1 MSMGE
6 EIRVDFNTGSGGGQG
21 AGGSSGGS
29 GVPPPPRVSRSVS
42 GGDFDYRELI
52 PSFVQTVRD
61 VLFDP
66 VNFFRSIRREGDF
79 LNPLI
84 FAIICALI
92 TGVIGGI
99 LRLIFVLV
107 RGGGF
112 GGALGSLIANII
124 FIPIGTAIGLFIGA
138 GIYHLLVLLIIRPSH
153 AGYEATFRVVA
164 YAAVLQLL
172 SWLAF
177 IPILGIVV
185 AIAIAIYNVVLT
197 VIGIREM
204 HATTTGRAVAVVLIP
219 VVVIGILVAIVGV
232 AIAAIIL
239 AALSQSQ

>member
-1 MSMGE
+1 M
-6 EIRVDFNTGSGGGQG
+6 
-21 AGGSSGGS
+21 
-29 GVPPPPRVSRSVS
+29 
-42 GGDFDYRELI
+42 
-52 PSFVQTVRD
+52 
-61 VLFDP
+61 
-66 VNFFRSIRREGDF
+66 
-79 LNPLI
+79 
-84 FAIICALI
+84 
-92 TGVIGGI
+92 
-99 LRLIFVLV
+99 IFVLV

-153 AGYEATFRVVA
+153 AGSEATFRVVA

-172 SWLAF
+172 SWLAV

>member
-99 LRLIFVLV
+99 LRLIFTLV

-219 VVVIGILVAIVGV
+219 VIVIGILVAIVGV

>member
-66 VNFFRSIRREGDF
+66 VNFFRGIRREGDF

-172 SWLAF
+172 SWLAY
-177 IPILGIVV
+177 IPILGILVG
-185 AIAIAIYNVVLT
+185 IAIGIYNVVLT
-197 VIGIREM
+197 VIGIREV

-219 VVVIGILVAIVGV
+219 VIVVVILIFVVGLAIV
-232 AIAAIIL
+232 AIL
-239 AALSQSQ
+239 AAAFSSAQ

>member
-1 MSMGE
+1 MGE
-6 EIRVDFNTGSGGGQG
+6 EIRVDFNTGSGGGSG
-21 AGGSSGGS
+21 AGGSSGGA
-29 GVPPPPRVSRSVS
+29 GVPPPPRVSGGAS
-42 GGDFDYRELI
+42 GADFDYRELI
-52 PSFVQTVRD
+52 PSFIRTVRE
-61 VLFDP
+61 VLLNP

-79 LNPLI
+79 LNPLV

-99 LRLIFVLV
+99 LRLIIKLISGAGV
-107 RGGGF
+107 

-153 AGYEATFRVVA
+153 AGYEATFRAVA
-164 YAAVLQLL
+164 YASAVQVVA
-172 SWLAF
+172 WLAV
-177 IPILGIVV
+177 IPILGIV
-185 AIAIAIYNVVLT
+185 IALAVGIYNVVLS

-219 VVVIGILVAIVGV
+219 VVIIGILVLLVGLT
-232 AIAAIIL
+232 IAAIIF
-239 AALSQSQ
+239 AALRSGQ